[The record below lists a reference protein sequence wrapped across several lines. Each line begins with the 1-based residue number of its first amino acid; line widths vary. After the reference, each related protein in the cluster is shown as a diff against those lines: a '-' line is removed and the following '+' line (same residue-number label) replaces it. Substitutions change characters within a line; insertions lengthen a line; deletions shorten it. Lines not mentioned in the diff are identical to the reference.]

1 MTETAKLTSKNQI
14 TLPANVRKSLG
25 LSAGD
30 KIDFIPD
37 NAGGFNLR
45 ARKGVLADLVG
56 MFKDAGPVSND
67 DILQLVKS
75 AREGMAMGS
84 LNAGD

>member
-45 ARKGVLADLVG
+45 ARKGVLWYRA
-56 MFKDAGPVSND
+56 
-67 DILQLVKS
+67 
-75 AREGMAMGS
+75 
-84 LNAGD
+84 